1 MSSPATVWE
10 YRTWVGN
17 LARRELTA
25 RHKRSVLGWAWS
37 LINPA
42 ATLAIYT
49 IVFGTFMRIEP
60 PVAGNGT
67 TKSFALFLFVG
78 LIQWNFFNAIVN
90 GSMSSL
96 EAAGGMLSK
105 VYFPPESPAIAN
117 LLSSLVQVT
126 IETVIAIVVFA
137 VMDNVSWTLVFMV
150 PIVMLMSVFALGL
163 GLFVSVFN
171 IMYRDINYLV
181 GIFMQILFYATP
193 IIYPLDLIPE
203 RAYGLPAN
211 WIVQNLNPLTNFIGA
226 ARDSLYLLVP
236 PSPSRWLMMIG
247 WSAASLLIGWWT
259 FNRRA
264 ADLIEE
270 L

>member
-1 MSSPATVWE
+1 MSSPATVWS
-10 YRTWVGN
+10 YRTWIGN

-25 RHKRSVLGWAWS
+25 KHKRSMLGWAWS

-42 ATLAIYT
+42 ATLLIYT
-49 IVFGTFMRIEP
+49 VVFGVFLRIEP

-67 TKSFALFLFVG
+67 TKSFALYLFIA
-78 LIQWNFFNAIVN
+78 LILWNYFNAIVS
-90 GSMSSL
+90 GSMASL

-117 LLSSLVQVT
+117 LLASLVQVG
-126 IETVIAIVVFA
+126 IESAIAIVVLIVLA
-137 VMDNVSWTLVFMV
+137 NISWTVILLVPV
-150 PIVMLMSVFALGL
+150 VALLSVFALGI
-163 GLFVSVFN
+163 GLFVSVYN
-171 IMYRDINYLV
+171 IMYRDISYLV

-193 IIYPLDLIPE
+193 IIYTMDYVPE
-203 RAYGLPAN
+203 RLGPFPAR
-211 WIVQNLNPLTNFIGA
+211 WIVLYLNPLTSFVEA
-226 ARDSLYLLVP
+226 ARESLYLLEVP
-236 PSPSRWLMMIG
+236 TPAQWLGMLG
-247 WSAASLLIGWWT
+247 WSVVALAVGWWT

>member
-1 MSSPATVWE
+1 MSAPSTVWE
-10 YRTWVGN
+10 YRTWIVN

-49 IVFGTFMRIEP
+49 VVFGVFLRIEP
-60 PVAGNGT
+60 PMAGNGT
-67 TKSFALFLFVG
+67 TKSFALFLFIG
-78 LIQWNFFNAIVN
+78 LIQWNFFNAVVI
-90 GSMSSL
+90 GAMGSL

-117 LLSSLVQVT
+117 LIASSVQVG
-126 IETVIAIVVFA
+126 IESAIAIVVLA
-137 VMDNVSWTLVFMV
+137 LLGNLTWTVVFLVPVVVLIAIF
-150 PIVMLMSVFALGL
+150 SLGF
-163 GLFVSVFN
+163 GLLVSVYN
-171 IMYRDINYLV
+171 IMYRDVSYLV

-193 IIYPLDLIPE
+193 IIYPITLVPETLYGVPARFLIE
-203 RAYGLPAN
+203 
-211 WIVQNLNPLTNFIGA
+211 NLNPLTAFVGA
-226 ARDSLYLLVP
+226 ARESLYLLEVP
-236 PSPSRWLMMIG
+236 PIDQWIVMVG
-247 WSAASLLIGWWT
+247 WSVLSLGVGWWA
-259 FNRRA
+259 FNRKA

>member
-1 MSSPATVWE
+1 MSSPATVWS
-10 YRTWVGN
+10 YRTWIGN

-25 RHKRSVLGWAWS
+25 KHKRSVLGWTWS

-42 ATLAIYT
+42 STLAIYT
-49 IVFGTFMRIEP
+49 VVFGVFLRIEP
-60 PVAGNGT
+60 PFAGNGE
-67 TKSFALFLFVG
+67 TKSFALFLFIG
-78 LIQWNFFNAIVN
+78 LIIWNFFNAIVN

-117 LLSSLVQVT
+117 LLASLVQVT
-126 IETVIAIVVFA
+126 IESVIAIIVLIVLA
-137 VMDNVSWTLVFMV
+137 NVSWTFVFLV
-150 PIVMLMSVFALGL
+150 PIVALMGVFALGV
-163 GLFVSVFN
+163 GLFVSVYN
-171 IMYRDINYLV
+171 IMYRDVSYLV

-193 IIYPLDLIPE
+193 IIYPINLVPEDMSGIPA
-203 RAYGLPAN
+203 R
-211 WIVQNLNPLTNFIGA
+211 WIVENVNPLTSFVSA
-226 ARDSLYLLVP
+226 ARESLYLLQV
-236 PSPSRWLMMIG
+236 PSPAEWAVMAG
-247 WSAASLLIGWWT
+247 WSAAALAIGWWT